1 MIDWQGIWNDDERIS
16 RFSPTRAILYILSLL
31 YRLVVDLRNWF
42 YDKQIISSVKLAC
55 PVISV
60 GNITVGGTGKTPCVI
75 MLARILQA
83 HGFRPAVLSRGYG
96 GKSSQEVNIVSD
108 GKIILLNAATAGDE
122 PLLIAQSLP
131 EVPVITGAR
140 RIKTGKATIAQF
152 GANVLICDDAFQHR
166 EIFRDVDIVL
176 LDSEKPL
183 GNGQLLPRGELRE
196 SSAGLSRAGCFIL
209 TRSEQTQP
217 VNSVVGRIA
226 QKSNIP
232 IFRATHQ
239 LRELV
244 KGDESFHRP
253 PSDLHGKKVC
263 AFCGIAKP
271 DFFKK
276 MLLTA
281 RADILSFNPF
291 PDHYSYN
298 CYDLEELK
306 SKYINLGADYLVTT
320 QKDAMRLQR
329 YPEFLKMLCI
339 LRMELEIIP
348 SPESFED
355 FIVQRL
361 TSAAQQE
368 HIELK

>member
-1 MIDWQGIWNDDERIS
+1 MIDWPRIWNDDERIS

-75 MLARILQA
+75 MLARILRA

-96 GKSSQEVNIVSD
+96 GKSSEEVNIVSD
-108 GKIILLNAATAGDE
+108 GKTILLDAAVAGDE
-122 PLLIAQSLP
+122 PLLIARSLP
-131 EVPVITGAR
+131 EVPVITGVR
-140 RIKTGKATIAQF
+140 RIKTGKTAIEQF

-166 EIFRDVDIVL
+166 KIFRDIEVVL

-196 SSAGLSRAGCFIL
+196 SSTGLRRAGCFIL

-217 VNSVVGRIA
+217 GDPVVDGIA
-226 QKSNIP
+226 QTSNIP

-239 LRELV
+239 LRELI
-244 KGDESFHRP
+244 KGDESAPWP
-253 PSDLHGKKVC
+253 PGDLHGKKVC
-263 AFCGIAKP
+263 AFCGIARP
-271 DFFKK
+271 DSFKK
-276 MLLTA
+276 ILLEA

-291 PDHYSYN
+291 PDHHSYSL
-298 CYDLEELK
+298 YDLEELK
-306 SKYINLGADYLVTT
+306 SIYINMGADYLMTT

-339 LRMELEIIP
+339 LRMEMEIIP
-348 SPESFED
+348 SSEPFEN

-361 TSAAQQE
+361 TSAAQHGQV
-368 HIELK
+368 ELK

>member
-1 MIDWQGIWNDDERIS
+1 MIDWQRIWNDDDKIS

-31 YRLVVDLRNWF
+31 YRLVVDLRNLF

-75 MLARILQA
+75 MLAQILQA
-83 HGFRPAVLSRGYG
+83 HGFLPAVLSRGYG

-108 GKIILLNAATAGDE
+108 GKTILLNAATAGDE
-122 PLLIAQSLP
+122 PLLIAQSIP
-131 EVPVITGAR
+131 GVPVITGVR
-140 RIKTGKATIAQF
+140 RIKTGKVAIEQF

-196 SSAGLSRAGCFIL
+196 SSSGLSRADCFIL
-209 TRSEQTQP
+209 TRAEQTQP
-217 VNSVVGRIA
+217 VDPVVGKIT
-226 QKSNIP
+226 QTSNIP
-232 IFRATHQ
+232 VFRANHQ

-244 KGDESFHRP
+244 NGDESLHRP
-253 PSDLHGKKVC
+253 FSDLHGKKVC

-271 DFFKK
+271 ESFKK
-276 MLLTA
+276 MLFTA

-291 PDHYSYN
+291 PDHHSYSR
-298 CYDLEELK
+298 YDLEELK
-306 SKYINLGADYLVTT
+306 SIYITSGADYLVTT

-339 LRMELEIIP
+339 LRMEMEIIP
-348 SPESFED
+348 SPDIFEN

>member
-1 MIDWQGIWNDDERIS
+1 MAMIDWQRIWNDDERIS
-16 RFSPTRAILYILSLL
+16 RFSPTRAILYVLSLL
-31 YRLVVDLRNWF
+31 YRLVADLRNWF
-42 YDKQIISSVKLAC
+42 YDKQIISSVKLAP

-96 GKSSQEVNIVSD
+96 GKNPQEVNIVSD
-108 GKIILLNAATAGDE
+108 GKTILLNAATAGDE

-140 RIKTGKATIAQF
+140 RIKTGKAAIDLF

-166 EIFRDVDIVL
+166 QIFRDIDVVL
-176 LDSEKPL
+176 LDGEKPL

-196 SSAGLSRAGCFIL
+196 SSAGLRRAGCFIL
-209 TRSEQTQP
+209 TRAEQTRQIDP
-217 VNSVVGRIA
+217 VVDRIA
-226 QKSNIP
+226 QASSIP
-232 IFRATHQ
+232 IFRAAHQ

-244 KGDESFHRP
+244 RGDESFHRP
-253 PSDLHGKKVC
+253 PGDLYGRKVC

-271 DFFKK
+271 DSFKRT
-276 MLLTA
+276 LFGA
-281 RADILSFNPF
+281 CADILSFNPF
-291 PDHYSYN
+291 PDHHTYSL
-298 CYDLEELK
+298 YDLEELK
-306 SKYINLGADYLVTT
+306 SIYITSGADYLVTT

-339 LRMELEIIP
+339 LRMEMEIIP
-348 SPESFED
+348 SSESFEN

-361 TSAAQQE
+361 TSAAR
-368 HIELK
+368 HG